1 MTQYEKDVIVFL
13 LIIISVQSIYIFSQ
27 WLYKDEH
34 EPKME
39 KIIDIEMTTQE
50 SPEQIPPE
58 QLDILTEGELYGT
71 NI

>member
-27 WLYKDEH
+27 WLYKDE
-34 EPKME
+34 PKLE
-39 KIIDIEMTTQE
+39 KIMDIEMTMQE
-50 SPEQIPPE
+50 SPEQIPAE
-58 QLDILTEGELYGT
+58 QLEILTKGELYGT

>member
-27 WLYKDEH
+27 WQYKDE
-34 EPKME
+34 PKLE
-39 KIIDIEMTTQE
+39 KIMDIEMTMQE
-50 SPEQIPPE
+50 SPEQIPAE

>member
-1 MTQYEKDVIVFL
+1 MTQYEKDVMVFL

-27 WLYKDEH
+27 WLYKDE
-34 EPKME
+34 PKLE

-50 SPEQIPPE
+50 SPEQIPAE
-58 QLDILTEGELYGT
+58 QLEILTEGELYGT

>member
-27 WLYKDEH
+27 WLYKDE
-34 EPKME
+34 PKME
-39 KIIDIEMTTQE
+39 KIMDIEMTMQE
-50 SPEQIPPE
+50 SPEQIPAE

>member
-1 MTQYEKDVIVFL
+1 MTQYEKDVMVFL

-27 WLYKDEH
+27 WLYKDE
-34 EPKME
+34 PKLE

-50 SPEQIPPE
+50 SPEQIPAE
-58 QLDILTEGELYGT
+58 QFDILTEGELNGT

>member
-27 WLYKDEH
+27 WLYKDE
-34 EPKME
+34 PKLE
-39 KIIDIEMTTQE
+39 KIMDIEMTMQE
-50 SPEQIPPE
+50 SPEQIPAE
-58 QLDILTEGELYGT
+58 QLDILTEGELYGI

>member
-13 LIIISVQSIYIFSQ
+13 LIIISIQSIYILSQ
-27 WLYKDEH
+27 WLYKDE
-34 EPKME
+34 PKLE
-39 KIIDIEMTTQE
+39 KIMDIEMTTQK
-50 SPEQIPPE
+50 SPEQIPAE

>member
-27 WLYKDEH
+27 WLYKDE
-34 EPKME
+34 PKLE
-39 KIIDIEMTTQE
+39 KIMDIEMTMQE
-50 SPEQIPPE
+50 SPEQIPAE
-58 QLDILTEGELYGT
+58 QLDILTEGELNGT

>member
-27 WLYKDEH
+27 WLYKDE
-34 EPKME
+34 PKLE
-39 KIIDIEMTTQE
+39 KIMDIEMTTQK
-50 SPEQIPPE
+50 SPEQIPAE

>member
-27 WLYKDEH
+27 WLYKDKD
-34 EPKME
+34 EPKLE
-39 KIIDIEMTTQE
+39 KIMDIEMTTQE
-50 SPEQIPPE
+50 SPEQIPAE
-58 QLDILTEGELYGT
+58 QLDILTEGELNGT

>member
-27 WLYKDEH
+27 WLYKDE
-34 EPKME
+34 PKLE
-39 KIIDIEMTTQE
+39 KIIDIEMTMQE
-50 SPEQIPPE
+50 SPEQIPAE

>member
-27 WLYKDEH
+27 WQYKDE
-34 EPKME
+34 PKLE
-39 KIIDIEMTTQE
+39 KIMDIEMTTQE
-50 SPEQIPPE
+50 SPEQIPAE

>member
-13 LIIISVQSIYIFSQ
+13 LIIISIQSIYIFSQ
-27 WLYKDEH
+27 CLYKDE
-34 EPKME
+34 PKLE
-39 KIIDIEMTTQE
+39 KIMDIEMTTQE
-50 SPEQIPPE
+50 SPEQIPAE

>member
-27 WLYKDEH
+27 WLYKDE
-34 EPKME
+34 PKLE

-50 SPEQIPPE
+50 SPEQIPVE
-58 QLDILTEGELYGT
+58 QLEILTEGELYGT